1 MPTIEFGAAKTRHPR
16 ESGGPGDPRS
26 GPARLGSRCRGNDE
40 SGGAPPRN
48 WVRQIQRFVAPS
60 VEHCEL
66 CNAAIPP
73 EHAHLVDIAARRL
86 LCACRA
92 CAATASRHDG
102 NLRLAPHRV
111 EALPNFRLT
120 AADWD
125 SLQIPIDMAFIFHS
139 TQDDRPIALYPGPA
153 GATESLLGL
162 DGWSRLAA
170 DNKVLATLQPDVEAL
185 LVNRTQGRREYFRV
199 PIDRCYALVGTIR
212 RQWRGLSGGAEAW
225 EAIDA
230 FFERLRLDATR

>member
-1 MPTIEFGAAKTRHPR
+1 MPTIQFGAAKT
-16 ESGGPGDPRS
+16 
-26 GPARLGSRCRGNDE
+26 SRFRGNDE
-40 SGGAPPRN
+40 SGPAPTHN
-48 WVRQIQRFVAPS
+48 WVRQIQRFVAPP

-66 CNAAIPP
+66 CDAPIPP
-73 EHAHLVDIAARRL
+73 EHAHLVDIVARRL

-92 CAATASRHDG
+92 CAATANRHDG

-111 EALPNFRLT
+111 EALADFRLT
-120 AADWD
+120 EADWD

-139 TQDDRPIALYPGPA
+139 TPDDRPVALYPGPA
-153 GATESLLGL
+153 GATKSLLGL

-170 DNKVLATLQPDVEAL
+170 DNPVLATLRPDVEAL

-212 RQWRGLSGGAEAW
+212 QQWRGLSGGTEAW
-225 EAIDA
+225 DAIGA
-230 FFERLRLDATR
+230 FFERLRLDAAR